1 MYTKIV
7 KKIKTMGNDSISE
20 KKVSII
26 YITTGLST
34 GGAERMLYNLLSRI
48 NRQRFSPAVVS
59 LMDRGT
65 LAARIEALGIPV
77 YTLGMKAGGVPTP
90 NVIWKLV
97 NIIREIQPDSIQG
110 WMYHGNIAAQFAKV
124 FCRLKIP
131 VFWSIHYSVYSLD
144 AEKKMTQTLIKLCAP
159 ISKFVKQVLYVS
171 KISKMQHEALG
182 YAAGNGCVIPNGIDT
197 SLFTPSL
204 EARSS
209 VRQQLGLP
217 PASFL
222 IGSICRY
229 HPMKDHA
236 NFIKAAALL
245 LKNYPD
251 THFMM
256 AGSQVD
262 AANKTLNQLIE
273 ELGIADRI
281 HLLGERSDMPRLM
294 AALDIMTS
302 ASAYGEAFPL
312 VLGEAMSSGVPCTV
326 TDVGDSGWIVG
337 NTGWVVPPK
346 NPEAL
351 AEAWQEAIELGADG
365 REKLGKAARSRI
377 IECFSLESIVADYE
391 NLYETAM
398 TQ

>member
-1 MYTKIV
+1 MKIV
-7 KKIKTMGNDSISE
+7 YTI
-20 KKVSII
+20 V
-26 YITTGLST
+26 GLTT
-34 GGAERMLYNLLSRI
+34 GGAEVMLYRILTRI
-48 NRQRFSPAVVS
+48 NRERFSPSVVC

-65 LAARIEALGIPV
+65 LGDRIEALGIPV
-77 YTLGMKAGGVPTP
+77 YTIGMKPGAVPTP
-90 NVIWKLV
+90 NVIGKVV
-97 NIIREIQPDSIQG
+97 NIIRQIKPDLIQG

-124 FCRLKIP
+124 FGGLETP
-131 VFWSIHYSVYSLD
+131 VFWSIHYSVYSLS
-144 AEKKMTQTLIKLCAP
+144 AEKKMTQALIKLGAP
-159 ISKFVKQVLYVS
+159 ISKFAKQVLYVS
-171 KISKMQHEALG
+171 KISKKQHEALG
-182 YAAGNGCVIPNGIDT
+182 YEAGNGYVIPNGIDT

-204 EARSS
+204 EARLT
-209 VRQQLGLP
+209 VRQELGLP
-217 PASFL
+217 STSFL

-256 AGSQVD
+256 AGSEVD
-262 AANKTLNQLIE
+262 LANKTLNQLIE
-273 ELGIADRI
+273 KLGIGDRI

-346 NPEAL
+346 NPHTL
-351 AEAWQEAIELGADG
+351 AETWQEAIELGADG

-391 NLYETAM
+391 KLYETAM
-398 TQ
+398 TK

>member
-1 MYTKIV
+1 MKIV
-7 KKIKTMGNDSISE
+7 YVI
-20 KKVSII
+20 V
-26 YITTGLST
+26 GLTT
-34 GGAERMLYNLLSRI
+34 GGAEIMLYRILTRI
-48 NRQRFSPAVVS
+48 NRERFSPSVIC
-59 LMDRGT
+59 LMERGT
-65 LAARIEALGIPV
+65 LGDRIEALGIPV

-90 NVIWKLV
+90 NVIRKLV
-97 NIIREIQPDSIQG
+97 NIIREIKPDLMQG
-110 WMYHGNIAAQFAKV
+110 WMYHGNLAAQFAKV
-124 FCRLKIP
+124 VCWLEIP
-131 VFWSIHYSVYSLD
+131 VCWSIHYSVYSLD
-144 AEKKMTQTLIKLCAP
+144 AEKKMTQAVIKLGARV
-159 ISKFVKQVLYVS
+159 SKFAKQVLYVS
-171 KISKMQHEALG
+171 KLSKTQHEALG
-182 YAAGNGCVIPNGIDT
+182 FEAGNGCVIPNGTDT

-209 VRQQLGLP
+209 LRQELGLP
-217 PASFL
+217 STYFL
-222 IGSICRY
+222 IGLICRY

-251 THFMM
+251 THFIM
-256 AGSQVD
+256 AGSGVD
-262 AANKTLNQLIE
+262 SANKTLHELIE
-273 ELGIADRI
+273 ELGIGDRI

-312 VLGEAMSSGVPCTV
+312 VLGEAMSCGVPCTV

-351 AEAWQEAIELGADG
+351 AKAWQGSIELGSEG

-377 IECFSLESIVADYE
+377 IECFSLESIVAEYE
-391 NLYETAM
+391 KLYETAI
-398 TQ
+398 TK

>member
-1 MYTKIV
+1 MK
-7 KKIKTMGNDSISE
+7 
-20 KKVSII
+20 II
-26 YITTGLST
+26 YAIVGLTT
-34 GGAERMLYNLLSRI
+34 GGAEIMLYRILSKI
-48 NRQRFSPAVVS
+48 NRDRFSPYVVC

-65 LAARIEALGIPV
+65 LGDRIEALGIPV
-77 YTLGMKAGGVPTP
+77 YTIGMKPGAVPTP
-90 NVIWKLV
+90 NVIWKLI
-97 NIIREIQPDSIQG
+97 NIIREIKPDLIQG
-110 WMYHGNIAAQFAKV
+110 WMYHGNIAAQLAKV
-124 FCRLKIP
+124 FCGLEIP
-131 VFWSIHYSVYSLD
+131 VFWSIHHSVYSLD
-144 AEKKMTQTLIKLCAP
+144 SEKKMTQALIKLGAP
-159 ISKFVKQVLYVS
+159 ISKFAKQVLYVS
-171 KISKMQHEALG
+171 KISKTQHEALG
-182 YAAGNGCVIPNGIDT
+182 YEAGNGYVIPNGSDT
-197 SLFTPSL
+197 SLFTLSL
-204 EARSS
+204 ESRLSL
-209 VRQQLGLP
+209 RQELGLQSS
-217 PASFL
+217 SFL

-251 THFMM
+251 TYFMM

-351 AEAWQEAIELGADG
+351 AEAWQEAIELGPDG

-391 NLYETAM
+391 KLYETAM
-398 TQ
+398 TK

>member
-1 MYTKIV
+1 MKIV
-7 KKIKTMGNDSISE
+7 YTI
-20 KKVSII
+20 V
-26 YITTGLST
+26 GLTT
-34 GGAERMLYNLLSRI
+34 GGAEVMLYRILTRI
-48 NRQRFSPAVVS
+48 NRERFSLSVVC

-65 LAARIEALGIPV
+65 LGDRIEALGIPV
-77 YTLGMKAGGVPTP
+77 YTLGMKAGGIPTP
-90 NVIWKLV
+90 NVIWKLI
-97 NIIREIQPDSIQG
+97 NIVREIQPDLIQG
-110 WMYHGNIAAQFAKV
+110 WMYHGNLAAQLAKV
-124 FCRLKIP
+124 FCGRKIP

-144 AEKKMTQTLIKLCAP
+144 AEQKMTQAVIRLGAP
-159 ISKFVKQVLYVS
+159 ISKYAKQVLYVS
-171 KISKMQHEALG
+171 KLSKTQHETLG
-182 YAAGNGCVIPNGIDT
+182 YEAGNGCVIPNGIDT
-197 SLFTPSL
+197 ALFTPSL
-204 EARSS
+204 EARSI

-273 ELGIADRI
+273 ELGIAERI

-351 AEAWQEAIELGADG
+351 AEAWQEAIELGSED

-391 NLYETAM
+391 KLYEAAEAK
-398 TQ
+398 

>member
-1 MYTKIV
+1 MKIV
-7 KKIKTMGNDSISE
+7 YTI
-20 KKVSII
+20 V
-26 YITTGLST
+26 GLTT
-34 GGAERMLYNLLSRI
+34 GGAEVMLYRILTRI
-48 NRQRFSPAVVS
+48 NRERFSLSVVC

-65 LAARIEALGIPV
+65 LGDRIEALGIPV
-77 YTLGMKAGGVPTP
+77 YTLGMKAGGIPTP
-90 NVIWKLV
+90 NVIWKLI
-97 NIIREIQPDSIQG
+97 NIIRKIKPDLIQG
-110 WMYHGNIAAQFAKV
+110 WMYHGNIAAQLAKV
-124 FCRLKIP
+124 FCGLETP

-144 AEKKMTQTLIKLCAP
+144 AEKKMTQAVIKLGAP
-159 ISKFVKQVLYVS
+159 ISKFAKQVLYVS

-182 YAAGNGCVIPNGIDT
+182 YEAENGYVIPNGMDI

-204 EARSS
+204 EARLS
-209 VRQQLGLP
+209 VRQELGLP
-217 PASFL
+217 STSFL

-256 AGSQVD
+256 AGSQVNS
-262 AANKTLNQLIE
+262 ANKTLHQLID
-273 ELGIADRI
+273 ELGIAHRI

-294 AALDIMTS
+294 AALDIMAS

-312 VLGEAMSSGVPCTV
+312 VLGEAMSCGVPCTV

-351 AEAWQEAIELGADG
+351 AVSWQESIELGADG
-365 REKLGKAARSRI
+365 REALGKAARARI
-377 IECFSLESIVADYE
+377 IESFSLDSVVAEYERFWDLNKKKSLKIV
-391 NLYETAM
+391 
-398 TQ
+398 

>member
-1 MYTKIV
+1 
-7 KKIKTMGNDSISE
+7 
-20 KKVSII
+20 
-26 YITTGLST
+26 
-34 GGAERMLYNLLSRI
+34 
-48 NRQRFSPAVVS
+48 
-59 LMDRGT
+59 MDRGT
-65 LAARIEALGIPV
+65 LADRIEALGIPV
-77 YTLGMKAGGVPTP
+77 YTIGMKPGAVPTP
-90 NVIWKLV
+90 NVIWKLI
-97 NIIREIQPDSIQG
+97 NIIREIKPDLIQG
-110 WMYHGNIAAQFAKV
+110 WMYHGNIAAQLAKV
-124 FCRLKIP
+124 FCGLEIP

-144 AEKKMTQTLIKLCAP
+144 SEKKMTQALIKLGAP
-159 ISKFVKQVLYVS
+159 ISKFAKQVLYVS
-171 KISKMQHEALG
+171 KISKTQHEALG
-182 YAAGNGCVIPNGIDT
+182 YEAGNGYVIPNGIDT

-204 EARSS
+204 ESRLS
-209 VRQQLGLP
+209 VRQELGLQ
-217 PASFL
+217 SRYFL

-262 AANKTLNQLIE
+262 AANKTLHQLID
-273 ELGIADRI
+273 ELGIAHRI

-294 AALDIMTS
+294 AALDIMAS

-312 VLGEAMSSGVPCTV
+312 VLGEAMSCGVPCTV

-351 AEAWQEAIELGADG
+351 AVSWQESIELGADG
-365 REKLGKAARSRI
+365 REALGKAARARI
-377 IECFSLESIVADYE
+377 IESFSLDSVVAEYERFWDLNKKKSLKIV
-391 NLYETAM
+391 
-398 TQ
+398 

>member
-1 MYTKIV
+1 
-7 KKIKTMGNDSISE
+7 
-20 KKVSII
+20 
-26 YITTGLST
+26 
-34 GGAERMLYNLLSRI
+34 MLYRILTRI
-48 NRQRFSPAVVS
+48 NREHFSPSVVC

-65 LAARIEALGIPV
+65 LADRIEALGIPV

-97 NIIREIQPDSIQG
+97 NIIREIQPDLIQG
-110 WMYHGNIAAQFAKV
+110 WMYHGNIAAQFAKI
-124 FCRLKIP
+124 FCGLKIP
-131 VFWSIHYSVYSLD
+131 IFWSIHYSIYSLD
-144 AEKKMTQTLIKLCAP
+144 AEKTMTQALIKLGAP
-159 ISKFVKQVLYVS
+159 ISKFTKQVLYVS
-171 KISKMQHEALG
+171 TISKTQHEALG
-182 YAAGNGCVIPNGIDT
+182 YEAGNGYVIPNGIDT

-204 EARSS
+204 EARSI

-262 AANKTLNQLIE
+262 AANKTLNKLIE

-326 TDVGDSGWIVG
+326 TDVGDSEWIVG

-351 AEAWQEAIELGADG
+351 AEAWQGAIELGSEG

-391 NLYETAM
+391 KLYEVAVAK
-398 TQ
+398 

>member
-1 MYTKIV
+1 MK
-7 KKIKTMGNDSISE
+7 
-20 KKVSII
+20 II
-26 YITTGLST
+26 YTIVGLTT
-34 GGAERMLYNLLSRI
+34 GGAEVMLYRILTRI
-48 NRQRFSPAVVS
+48 NRERFSPSVVC

-65 LAARIEALGIPV
+65 LGDRIEALGIPV
-77 YTLGMKAGGVPTP
+77 YTIGMKPGAVPTP

-97 NIIREIQPDSIQG
+97 NIIREIKPDLIQG

-124 FCRLKIP
+124 FCGREIP
-131 VFWSIHYSVYSLD
+131 VFWSIHYSVYSLS
-144 AEKKMTQTLIKLCAP
+144 AEKKMTQALIKLGAP
-159 ISKFVKQVLYVS
+159 ISKFAKQVLYVS
-171 KISKMQHEALG
+171 KISKTQHEALG
-182 YAAGNGCVIPNGIDT
+182 YEAGNGYVIPNGIDT

-204 EARSS
+204 EARLS
-209 VRQQLGLP
+209 VRQELGLP
-217 PASFL
+217 STSFL

-236 NFIKAAALL
+236 NFIQAAALL

-256 AGSQVD
+256 AGSEVD
-262 AANKTLNQLIE
+262 LANKTLNQLIE
-273 ELGIADRI
+273 ELGIGARI

-391 NLYETAM
+391 KLYETAM
-398 TQ
+398 TK

>member
-1 MYTKIV
+1 MK
-7 KKIKTMGNDSISE
+7 
-20 KKVSII
+20 II
-26 YITTGLST
+26 YTIVGLTT
-34 GGAERMLYNLLSRI
+34 GGAEVMLYRILTRI
-48 NRQRFSPAVVS
+48 NRERFSPSVVC

-65 LAARIEALGIPV
+65 LGDRIEALGIPV
-77 YTLGMKAGGVPTP
+77 YTIGMKPGAVPTP
-90 NVIWKLV
+90 NVIGKLL
-97 NIIREIQPDSIQG
+97 NIIRKIKPDLIQG

-124 FCRLKIP
+124 FCELETP
-131 VFWSIHYSVYSLD
+131 VFWSIHYSVYSLS
-144 AEKKMTQTLIKLCAP
+144 AEKKMTQALIKLGAP
-159 ISKFVKQVLYVS
+159 LSKFAKQVLYVS
-171 KISKMQHEALG
+171 KISKTQHEALG
-182 YAAGNGCVIPNGIDT
+182 YEAGKGYVIPNGIDT

-204 EARSS
+204 EARLS
-209 VRQQLGLP
+209 VRQELGLP
-217 PASFL
+217 STSFL

-245 LKNYPD
+245 FKNYPD

-256 AGSQVD
+256 AGSEVD
-262 AANKTLNQLIE
+262 LANKTLNQLIE
-273 ELGIADRI
+273 ELGIGDRI

-351 AEAWQEAIELGADG
+351 AEAWQEAIELGADA

-391 NLYETAM
+391 KLYETAM
-398 TQ
+398 TK

>member
-1 MYTKIV
+1 MKIV
-7 KKIKTMGNDSISE
+7 YTI
-20 KKVSII
+20 V
-26 YITTGLST
+26 GLTT
-34 GGAERMLYNLLSRI
+34 GGAEVMLYRILTRI
-48 NRQRFSPAVVS
+48 NRERFSPSVLC

-65 LAARIEALGIPV
+65 LGDRIEALGIPV
-77 YTLGMKAGGVPTP
+77 YTLGMKAGGIPTP
-90 NVIWKLV
+90 NVIWKLI
-97 NIIREIQPDSIQG
+97 NIIRKIKPDLIQG
-110 WMYHGNIAAQFAKV
+110 WMYHGNIAAQLAKV
-124 FCRLKIP
+124 FCGLETP

-144 AEKKMTQTLIKLCAP
+144 AENKMTQAVIKLGAP
-159 ISKFVKQVLYVS
+159 ISKFAKQVLYVS

-182 YAAGNGCVIPNGIDT
+182 YEAENGYVIPNGIDI

-204 EARSS
+204 EARLS
-209 VRQQLGLP
+209 VRQELGLP
-217 PASFL
+217 STSFL

-256 AGSQVD
+256 AGSQVNS
-262 AANKTLNQLIE
+262 ANKTLHQLID
-273 ELGIADRI
+273 ELGIAHRI

-294 AALDIMTS
+294 AALDIMAS

-312 VLGEAMSSGVPCTV
+312 VLGEAMSCGVPCTV

-351 AEAWQEAIELGADG
+351 AVSWQESIELGADG
-365 REKLGKAARSRI
+365 REALGKAARARI
-377 IECFSLESIVADYE
+377 IESFSLDSVVADYE
-391 NLYETAM
+391 RFWDLNKKQSLKIV
-398 TQ
+398 

>member
-1 MYTKIV
+1 MKIV
-7 KKIKTMGNDSISE
+7 YTI
-20 KKVSII
+20 V
-26 YITTGLST
+26 GLTT
-34 GGAERMLYNLLSRI
+34 GGAEVMLYRILTRI
-48 NRQRFSPAVVS
+48 NRERFSPSVVC

-65 LAARIEALGIPV
+65 LGDRIEALGIPV
-77 YTLGMKAGGVPTP
+77 YTIGMKPGAVPTP
-90 NVIWKLV
+90 NVIGKVV
-97 NIIREIQPDSIQG
+97 NIIREIKPDLIQG

-124 FCRLKIP
+124 FGGLETP
-131 VFWSIHYSVYSLD
+131 VFWSIHYSVYSLS
-144 AEKKMTQTLIKLCAP
+144 AEKKMTQALIKLGAP
-159 ISKFVKQVLYVS
+159 ISKFAKQVLYVS
-171 KISKMQHEALG
+171 KISKTQHEALG
-182 YAAGNGCVIPNGIDT
+182 YEAGNGYVIPNGIDT

-204 EARSS
+204 EARLT
-209 VRQQLGLP
+209 VRQELGLP
-217 PASFL
+217 STSFL

-245 LKNYPD
+245 VKNYPD
-251 THFMM
+251 TPFMM
-256 AGSQVD
+256 AGSEVD
-262 AANKTLNQLIE
+262 LANKTLNQLIE
-273 ELGIADRI
+273 ELGIGDRI

-351 AEAWQEAIELGADG
+351 AEAWQEAIKLGADG

-391 NLYETAM
+391 KLYETAM
-398 TQ
+398 TK

>member
-1 MYTKIV
+1 MK
-7 KKIKTMGNDSISE
+7 
-20 KKVSII
+20 II
-26 YITTGLST
+26 YTIVGLTT
-34 GGAERMLYNLLSRI
+34 GGAEVMLYRILTRI
-48 NRQRFSPAVVS
+48 NRERFSPCVVC

-65 LAARIEALGIPV
+65 LGDRIEALGIPV
-77 YTLGMKAGGVPTP
+77 YTIGMKPGAVPTP
-90 NVIWKLV
+90 NVIGKLV
-97 NIIREIQPDSIQG
+97 NIIREIKPDLIQG

-124 FCRLKIP
+124 FCGLETP
-131 VFWSIHYSVYSLD
+131 VFWSIHYSVYSLS
-144 AEKKMTQTLIKLCAP
+144 AEKKMTQALIKLGAP
-159 ISKFVKQVLYVS
+159 ISKFAKQVLYVS
-171 KISKMQHEALG
+171 KISKTQHEALG
-182 YAAGNGCVIPNGIDT
+182 YEAGNGYVIPNGIDT
-197 SLFTPSL
+197 SLFTLSL
-204 EARSS
+204 EARFS
-209 VRQQLGLP
+209 VRQELGLP
-217 PASFL
+217 FTSFL

-256 AGSQVD
+256 AGSEVD
-262 AANKTLNQLIE
+262 LANKTLNQLIE
-273 ELGIADRI
+273 ELGIGDRI

-351 AEAWQEAIELGADG
+351 AEAWQDAIELGADG

-391 NLYETAM
+391 KLYETAM
-398 TQ
+398 TK

>member
-1 MYTKIV
+1 
-7 KKIKTMGNDSISE
+7 
-20 KKVSII
+20 
-26 YITTGLST
+26 
-34 GGAERMLYNLLSRI
+34 
-48 NRQRFSPAVVS
+48 
-59 LMDRGT
+59 
-65 LAARIEALGIPV
+65 
-77 YTLGMKAGGVPTP
+77 
-90 NVIWKLV
+90 
-97 NIIREIQPDSIQG
+97 
-110 WMYHGNIAAQFAKV
+110 
-124 FCRLKIP
+124 
-131 VFWSIHYSVYSLD
+131 
-144 AEKKMTQTLIKLCAP
+144 MTQAVIRLGAP
-159 ISKFVKQVLYVS
+159 ISKFAKQVLYVS
-171 KISKMQHEALG
+171 KLSKTQHETLG
-182 YAAGNGCVIPNGIDT
+182 YEAGNGCVIPNGIDT
-197 SLFTPSL
+197 ALFTPSL
-204 EARSS
+204 EARSI

-273 ELGIADRI
+273 ELGIAERI

-351 AEAWQEAIELGADG
+351 AEAWQEAIELGSED

-377 IECFSLESIVADYE
+377 IECFSLELIVADYE
-391 NLYETAM
+391 KLYEAAEAK
-398 TQ
+398 

>member
-1 MYTKIV
+1 MK
-7 KKIKTMGNDSISE
+7 
-20 KKVSII
+20 II
-26 YITTGLST
+26 YTIVGLTT
-34 GGAERMLYNLLSRI
+34 GGAEIMLYRILTGI
-48 NRQRFSPAVVS
+48 NRERFSPSVVC

-65 LAARIEALGIPV
+65 LADRIEALGIPV

-90 NVIWKLV
+90 DIIWKLV
-97 NIIREIQPDSIQG
+97 NIIRKIQPDLIQG
-110 WMYHGNIAAQFAKV
+110 WMYHGNIAAQFANF
-124 FCRLKIP
+124 FCGLETP
-131 VFWSIHYSVYSLD
+131 VFWSIHYSIYSLD
-144 AEKKMTQTLIKLCAP
+144 AEKRMTQLLIRLGAP
-159 ISKFVKQVLYVS
+159 ISRFAKQVLYVS
-171 KISKMQHEALG
+171 KISKRQHEALG
-182 YAAGNGCVIPNGIDT
+182 YEEKNGYVIPNGIDI

-204 EARSS
+204 EARLS
-209 VRQQLGLP
+209 VRQELGLP
-217 PASFL
+217 STSFL

-256 AGSQVD
+256 AGSQVNS
-262 AANKTLNQLIE
+262 ANKTLHLLIE

-294 AALDIMTS
+294 AALDIMAS

-312 VLGEAMSSGVPCTV
+312 VLGEAMSCGVPCTV

-351 AEAWQEAIELGADG
+351 AVSWQESIALGSEG

-377 IECFSLESIVADYE
+377 IECFSLDSIVAEYE
-391 NLYETAM
+391 KLYETAINK
-398 TQ
+398 